1 MAKSKPGQGK
11 AGQGKGGKSGQNRTG
26 ASTDVAAATKPAD
39 RPTAKKRT
47 GPLQFLQQ
55 VRAEGSKVTYPTRKE
70 TGITTLMVF
79 IMVALASVFFL
90 LVDIIIQTG
99 VGFILDLGS

>member
-1 MAKSKPGQGK
+1 MAKSRS
-11 AGQGKGGKSGQNRTG
+11 GQGKGGQARSGRG
-26 ASTDVAAATKPAD
+26 EVAAPAKTAE
-39 RPTAKKRT
+39 RPAAKKRT

-55 VRAEGSKVTYPTRKE
+55 VRAEGAKVTYPTRKE

-90 LVDIIIQTG
+90 LVDIVIQTG
-99 VGFILDLGS
+99 VGFVLELGS